1 MASSASASVRAS
13 TGASP
18 AAASTGVATGHSV
31 RQQPNYNFVLNEQAT
46 ICGGAEHLVILDEQ
60 IENDGTHT
68 TEVEPAAKK

>member
-1 MASSASASVRAS
+1 MASSASASVCAS
-13 TGASP
+13 TRASP
-18 AAASTGVATGHSV
+18 AAASVATGHLV
-31 RQQPNYNFVLNEQAT
+31 QQQPNYNFVLNEQAT